1 MTLTQAFDQFV
12 QIFNSGTGHTPFGSP
27 VKTFDDLRPL
37 LEQHVILRKAA
48 AGSGNKKF
56 FVHEKG
62 AVVSYLNHNF
72 RDPAISFDPNYYGPP
87 LVKPDTNFVVGWVFG
102 SAKWTDTGSLGG
114 EKIDFTLTF
123 INESQ
128 LPNGTAP
135 ANGDWKILFLYGSN

>member
-27 VKTFDDLRPL
+27 VETFDDLRPL

-48 AGSGNKKF
+48 AGSGNKF

-72 RDPAISFDPNYYGPP
+72 KNPAIPSTLPP
-87 LVKPDTNFVVGWVFG
+87 LWAPFG
-102 SAKWTDTGSLGG
+102 KARHQLCGGLG
-114 EKIDFTLTF
+114 F
-123 INESQ
+123 
-128 LPNGTAP
+128 
-135 ANGDWKILFLYGSN
+135 W